1 MRWATERQQARNAVT
16 DDGVGSGRCGA
27 EAGVKLNWDEW
38 SADALD
44 TGAASEWDA

>member
-1 MRWATERQQARNAVT
+1 MRRATEHQQARNAVT
-16 DDGVGSGRCGA
+16 DDGA